1 MDQLEK
7 VVKGFSDK
15 NRIRIINLLLKDS
28 WRVSDIAFELE
39 LEENLASHHLRTLQK
54 NGLVKSVKKGREV
67 YYSIN
72 KTKITSIIRQIL
84 KRQLIREIVK
94 ELMKSQNK

>member
-7 VVKGFSDK
+7 VAKGISDK

-72 KTKITSIIRQIL
+72 KTKITSIV
-84 KRQLIREIVK
+84 RQLIKKPLIKEIVK
-94 ELMKSQNK
+94 DILKNQK

>member
-7 VVKGFSDK
+7 VIKGISDK
-15 NRIRIINLLLKDS
+15 NRIRTINLLLKDS

-67 YYSIN
+67 YYSVN
-72 KTKITSIIRQIL
+72 KTKLSSIIRQ
-84 KRQLIREIVK
+84 LIKKPLIKDIVK
-94 ELMKSQNK
+94 EILKNQK

>member
-7 VVKGFSDK
+7 VIKGFSDK
-15 NRIRIINLLLKDS
+15 NRIRILNLLLKDS

-54 NGLVKSVKKGREV
+54 NGIVKSQKKGREV

-72 KTKITSIIRQIL
+72 KTRITSIV
-84 KRQLIREIVK
+84 RQLLKKNQIKEIVK
-94 ELMKSQNK
+94 DILKSSK

>member
-7 VVKGFSDK
+7 VIKGFSDK
-15 NRIRIINLLLKDS
+15 NRIRILNLLLKDS

-54 NGLVKSVKKGREV
+54 NKIVKSIKKGREV

-72 KTKITSIIRQIL
+72 KTKLTSIIRQLL
-84 KRQLIREIVK
+84 KKSLIKEIVK
-94 ELMKSQNK
+94 EILKTSK

>member
-7 VVKGFSDK
+7 VVKGISDK
-15 NRIRIINLLLKDS
+15 NRIRILNLLLKDA

-67 YYSIN
+67 FYSIN
-72 KTKITSIIRQIL
+72 KTKLTSILRQIL
-84 KRQLIREIVK
+84 KKPLIKEIAK
-94 ELMKSQNK
+94 ELLKNQK

>member
-7 VVKGFSDK
+7 VVKGISDK
-15 NRIRIINLLLKDS
+15 NRIRIINLLLKDT

-54 NGLVKSVKKGREV
+54 NGMVKSVKKGREV

-72 KTKITSIIRQIL
+72 KTKVTSILRQLVKKPLIKEIL
-84 KRQLIREIVK
+84 KDLLKNQK
-94 ELMKSQNK
+94 

>member
-7 VVKGFSDK
+7 VIKGISDK
-15 NRIRIINLLLKDS
+15 NRIRILNLLLKDS

-54 NGLVKSVKKGREV
+54 NGLVKNTKKGREV
-67 YYSIN
+67 HYSIN
-72 KTKITSIIRQIL
+72 KTKINSILRQIIKKPL
-84 KRQLIREIVK
+84 IKELIREIIK
-94 ELMKSQNK
+94 QQK

>member
-7 VVKGFSDK
+7 VVKGISDK

-54 NGLVKSVKKGREV
+54 NGMVKSVKKGREV

-72 KTKITSIIRQIL
+72 KTKITSILRQLVKKPLIKEIL
-84 KRQLIREIVK
+84 KDLLKNQK
-94 ELMKSQNK
+94 

>member
-7 VVKGFSDK
+7 VAKGISDK

-67 YYSIN
+67 FYSIN
-72 KTKITSIIRQIL
+72 KTKITSIIRQ
-84 KRQLIREIVK
+84 LIKKPLIKEIVK
-94 ELMKSQNK
+94 DILKNQK

>member
-7 VVKGFSDK
+7 VVKGISDK
-15 NRIRIINLLLKDS
+15 NRIRILNLLLKDS

-54 NGLVKSVKKGREV
+54 NGMVKSTKKGREV
-67 YYSIN
+67 YYAIN
-72 KTKITSIIRQIL
+72 KTKITSILRQII
-84 KRQLIREIVK
+84 KKPLIKEIVK
-94 ELMKSQNK
+94 ELIKNQK

>member
-7 VVKGFSDK
+7 VIKGFSDK
-15 NRIRIINLLLKDS
+15 NRIRILNLLLKDS

-54 NGLVKSVKKGREV
+54 NGIVKSIKKGREV

-72 KTKITSIIRQIL
+72 KTRITSIV
-84 KRQLIREIVK
+84 RQLLKKNQIKEIVK
-94 ELMKSQNK
+94 DILKSSK

>member
-7 VVKGFSDK
+7 VIKGISDK
-15 NRIRIINLLLKDS
+15 NRIRTINLLLKDS

-67 YYSIN
+67 YYSVN
-72 KTKITSIIRQIL
+72 KTKLSSIIRQLIKKPLIKIL
-84 KRQLIREIVK
+84 SKRY
-94 ELMKSQNK
+94 

>member
-7 VVKGFSDK
+7 VAKGISDK

-72 KTKITSIIRQIL
+72 KTKITSIIRQ
-84 KRQLIREIVK
+84 LIKKPLIKEIVK
-94 ELMKSQNK
+94 DILKNQK

>member
-7 VVKGFSDK
+7 VIKGISDK
-15 NRIRIINLLLKDS
+15 NRVRILNLLLKDS

-54 NGLVKSVKKGREV
+54 NSLVKSIKKGREV

-72 KTKITSIIRQIL
+72 KTKLTSILRQII
-84 KRQLIREIVK
+84 KKPLIKDIVK
-94 ELMKSQNK
+94 DIIKNQK

>member
-7 VVKGFSDK
+7 VAKGISDK

-67 YYSIN
+67 FYSIN
-72 KTKITSIIRQIL
+72 KTKITSIL
-84 KRQLIREIVK
+84 RQLIKKPLIKEIVK
-94 ELMKSQNK
+94 DILKNQK